1 MGIRKNWKVWSLFS
15 LLCLIWGSSFYL
27 IKLGLEAYSPI
38 QVAVVRLGCTL
49 PFVAPF
55 ALKFLRQLSRT
66 SLGYVIVVGL
76 LSTLIPSF
84 LFALAQTKVNSA
96 TAGIL
101 NATVPIFTVVIGYLG
116 FRKTINRVTFLAIVI
131 GLFAVGTIILKRSD
145 ETLSINQLAIFILL
159 ATFGY
164 GLNIN
169 TVKAKL
175 KEIDAFAI
183 AMVSVFFSGLLV
195 LPLLILDWQ
204 SYRLDTQAHDLKP
217 LWALLTLGILGTA
230 LAQYLQNA
238 IIKLT
243 DTEFASSVTYVIP
256 IVAVFWGLL
265 DGEEV
270 NLTTIVAG
278 ICILLCVYL
287 IRRG

>member
-1 MGIRKNWKVWSLFS
+1 MERGKNWKVWLLFTA
-15 LLCLIWGSSFYL
+15 LCLIWGSSFYL
-27 IKLGLEAYSPI
+27 IKLGLEAYSPL
-38 QVAVVRLGCTL
+38 QVAVIRLGCTM

-55 ALKFLRQLSRT
+55 ALKLLGKLT
-66 SLGYVIVVGL
+66 KKSLGYVIVVGL

-84 LFALAQTKVNSA
+84 LIALGQTQVNSA

-116 FRKTINRVTFLAIVI
+116 FRERIKRVTLLAILI

-145 ETLSINQLAIFILL
+145 ETLSINHFTIFILL

-169 TVKAKL
+169 TVKTKL
-175 KEIDAFAI
+175 KEMNAFAI
-183 AMVSVFFSGLLV
+183 ATVSVFFSGLLV
-195 LPLLILDWQ
+195 LPLLIIDWS
-204 SYRLDTQAHDLKP
+204 SYQLATQAHDLKP
-217 LWALLTLGILGTA
+217 LWAVLILGILGTA

-243 DTEFASSVTYVIP
+243 DVTFASSVTYTIP
-256 IVAVFWGLL
+256 IVAVFWGVL
-265 DGEEV
+265 DGEEID
-270 NLTTIVAG
+270 LTTIVAG